1 MIVSSHV
8 PRKQSAVSV
17 LNPDP
22 QFQLLY
28 FDIFISSLHILNMN
42 TLQDMVFSHSVGF
55 VFNVVSFPTQSILVG
70 CDSICQLFLLRVKLL
85 DFYSG
90 SYCPL
95 LNPEVTS
102 CSHL

>member
-1 MIVSSHV
+1 MYLLGIEPRSS
-8 PRKQSAVSV
+8 KKAVSV

-42 TLQDMVFSHSVGF
+42 TLQDTVFSHSEGF

-70 CDSICQLFLLRVKLL
+70 CDSIC
-85 DFYSG
+85 
-90 SYCPL
+90 
-95 LNPEVTS
+95 
-102 CSHL
+102 